1 MNRQRPPEM
10 TYKEAFEM
18 NGYYSP
24 KWWVRLNKYVL
35 WPLNVIGFILG
46 YGDCACGASWMW
58 VSYSSSAFTEER
70 GRGWRP
76 VIIVCNVCARHRRPV

>member
-1 MNRQRPPEM
+1 MNCQRS
-10 TYKEAFEM
+10 YKEAFDI

-24 KWWVRLNKYVL
+24 WWWIALNRTVL
-35 WPLNVIGFILG
+35 GPFNALGWILG
-46 YGDCACGASWMW
+46 YSTCNCGASWMW

-76 VIIVCNVCARHRRPV
+76 VIIVCNVCAQHRRPV